1 MMPVSLL
8 DLELDDWLDPS
19 VPSNLFMLG
28 SDELTEGL
36 NAPTA
41 APPRA
46 HIVFVPPTPASPINV
61 VEPEYNV
68 EFEA

>member
-41 APPRA
+41 APPR
-46 HIVFVPPTPASPINV
+46 IDNVPPTPASPLNV
-61 VEPEYNV
+61 VEPE
-68 EFEA
+68 FEV